1 MSSSSSSSSAP
12 SIANRATA
20 TSPPQSPPQSPPP
33 PRKHPQGGAAWPD
46 PLSEP
51 HKGAYVDDISRL
63 NAQRVERLLYPRS
76 VDDIK
81 AALSV
86 AQQEGR
92 QVSVRGTQVARFP
105 LFYY

>member
-1 MSSSSSSSSAP
+1 
-12 SIANRATA
+12 
-20 TSPPQSPPQSPPP
+20 
-33 PRKHPQGGAAWPD
+33 
-46 PLSEP
+46 
-51 HKGAYVDDISRL
+51 VDDISRL